1 MGISFFE
8 EDIAMKSRMI
18 WMALA
23 VAILVST
30 SAWAWDPDG
39 DASLVFNMNFE
50 DGDNVTH
57 TTSSTVLIVGN
68 TPPYPLGTLVDY
80 NTGDPDV
87 FGEDSAPGL
96 GKDANFA
103 DMHDNAPGGAISGFT
118 LNYSDC
124 HLETSSY
131 VTIFDLGG
139 GGEMTVQNTW
149 TFWFNVPTLSDGTI
163 VRHASVQYGIIQ
175 PDFDNAM
182 WEIRIYG
189 GKLQFYHK
197 NNSLRMETASSLA
210 ELGVTANTWHH
221 AAVTIDRSNVVET
234 GFPTTQLSSKIY
246 VDGLEVPIIV
256 SSVNT
261 SSMNV
266 DTDPAPAPIWIG
278 AGERNFDGLLD
289 EVRLFSRDLTA
300 VEVSILNQADKT
312 KPVALLP
319 IPRSSNVVAST
330 GVSWVPSTSAPTAQK
345 LYFGTNTDANLLP
358 LKKSGDGAMN
368 SATSGEISGPL
379 VRNTKYYWFIKSTI
393 GGVDV
398 NGPLWYFTTETG
410 KAINP
415 TPRDGAQDV
424 NDVNAD
430 LYWSTPTV
438 ASSYAV
444 YASADQS
451 LVTASDISV
460 RIYNGAD
467 PCFIGYDPCLR
478 GTTIYW
484 RVNSTYPSGGGTVPG
499 DIWSF
504 RTKAYELVFNTAGVE
519 VTYADHNIP
528 AYTCLNHSA
537 GWSDDACATGSIA
550 SDGVVVF
557 NFPSGFNYD
566 KRYDL
571 VVVPEY
577 RATDICSPTN
587 PQWFPTPLAIH
598 VTGNFYFDGKVQIA
612 GDDITTSTQTITFAR
627 SGGFPGPKN
636 NQDVSVFNDR
646 APTIADYWTIYNIP
660 VGAHGRFGTLG
671 TAKTIYVPTA
681 LGKSVFGPGQ
691 PVNPPYKGGGGGGYG
706 GIGGEAGR
714 GYHWGVY
721 SAGPS
726 YGDKEVPVPFGG
738 SAGGWGSAAAGGA
751 AGGGGIEIVATGNV
765 TLDSNSQINAHGGGQ
780 LCSAVG
786 YPSGGGSGGS
796 VRIIAGGS
804 VTNKGIIDVNGG
816 IGGKGNQ
823 ANNTG
828 GGGGGGRVAIFYGTS
843 FSNTGTIAANGG
855 ERGTYNLTFGL
866 AQNGQ
871 NGTIFN
877 TNGSPS
883 KASAPTPVNGD
894 RWVYTG
900 HPDPCT
906 IQLKWYSGYGGTT
919 DRVYCDTFSPPT
931 TQRGGDIAAARGQ
944 HSVNMTVSSGNTYYW
959 KVVTDG
965 TVSSDTW
972 SFKTV
977 NWRCRQFDGYD
988 VAPTDPL
995 HVSGPEWDYNRD
1007 CVLDIEDFEGFADV
1021 WLNPAFDIYVV
1032 DFADF
1037 ALRFANEWRQC
1048 FNRTDGG
1055 CAGF

>member
-1 MGISFFE
+1 
-8 EDIAMKSRMI
+8 
-18 WMALA
+18 MALA

-30 SAWAWDPDG
+30 NAWAASWPDG
-39 DASLVFNMNFE
+39 DATLKFYMDFE
-50 DGDNVTH
+50 AYDNVAHDTN
-57 TTSSTVLIVGN
+57 SAI
-68 TPPYPLGTLVDY
+68 PAYPNHLKGTLVDY
-80 NTGDPDV
+80 NTVDPDV

-96 GKDANFA
+96 GHDANFA
-103 DMHDNAPGGAISGFT
+103 DMHDNAPGSAVSGFT
-118 LNYSDC
+118 LNYTDC
-124 HLETSSY
+124 HLDISSY
-131 VTIFDLGG
+131 DPIFHLGG
-139 GGEMTVQNTW
+139 SAAEGGMTVQNTW
-149 TFWFNVPTLSDGTI
+149 TFWFNMPTLSEGT
-163 VRHASVQYGIIQ
+163 VLRHASVHYGEVTYE
-175 PDFDNAM
+175 NAM

-197 NNSLRMETASSLA
+197 NNSLKMETASSLA
-210 ELGVTANTWHH
+210 ELGLTTNKWYH
-221 AAVTIDRSNVVET
+221 AAVVIDRSNVVET

-246 VDGLEVPIIV
+246 VDGLEAPIIV
-256 SSVNT
+256 SSVST
-261 SSMNV
+261 ASMNV
-266 DTDPAPAPIWIG
+266 DTDALPAPLWIG

-289 EVRLFSRDLTA
+289 DVRLFGRDLNA
-300 VEVSILNQADKT
+300 IEVSILNQPDKT

-319 IPRSSNVVAST
+319 IPRSSNVVAT
-330 GVSWVPSTSAPTAQK
+330 TALSWVPSTSSPTAQA

-358 LKKSGDGAMN
+358 LKKSGTGSMN
-368 SATSGEISGPL
+368 SATNGEISGPL
-379 VRNTKYYWFIKSTI
+379 VRNTKYYWYIKSTI
-393 GGVDV
+393 GGVDS

-410 KAINP
+410 KALNP
-415 TPRDGAQDV
+415 SPRDNAQDIDV
-424 NDVNAD
+424 CDVN
-430 LYWSTPTV
+430 LSWTTPTAV
-438 ASSYAV
+438 TSYDV
-444 YASADQS
+444 YASATKS
-451 LVTASDISV
+451 LVESSDVSV
-460 RIYNGAD
+460 RIYSGAD
-467 PCFIGYDPCLR
+467 PCFIGYDPCFR
-478 GTTIYW
+478 GATIYW
-484 RVNSTYPSGGGTVPG
+484 RVNSNYPSGGGTVIG

-504 RTKAYELVFNTAGVE
+504 RTKAYELVFNTSSVE
-519 VTYADHNIP
+519 VVYADHNIP

-537 GWSDDACATGSIA
+537 GWSDDPCATGSLA

-598 VTGNFYFDGKVQIA
+598 VTGNFYFDGRVQIA
-612 GDDITTSTQTITFAR
+612 GDDITTSTQTTTFAR

-636 NQDVSVFNDR
+636 NQDSSVFSDR
-646 APTIADYWTIYNIP
+646 GGIGLVPDYWTIYNMPI
-660 VGAHGRFGTLG
+660 GYHGRFGTLG
-671 TAKTIYVPTA
+671 TAKDIYIPTDLA
-681 LGKSVFGPGQ
+681 KRTFGPGQ

-751 AGGGGIEIVATGNV
+751 AGGGGIEIVATGDV
-765 TLDSNSQINAHGGGQ
+765 VLDSNSQINAHGGGQ

-804 VTNKGIIDVNGG
+804 VTNKGVIDVNGG

-828 GGGGGGRVAIFYGTS
+828 GGGGGGRVAIFYAGSGSGTYT
-843 FSNTGTIAANGG
+843 NTGTIAANGG
-855 ERGTYNLTFGL
+855 ERGTYNLTLGL

-871 NGTIFN
+871 NGTIFD
-877 TNGSPS
+877 TNGSPK

-906 IQLKWYSGYGGTT
+906 VQLKWYSGYGGTT

-931 TQRGGDIAAARGQ
+931 TQRGGDVAATRGQ
-944 HSVNMTVSSGNTYYW
+944 KSVNMTVSSGNTYYW

-977 NWRCRQFDGYD
+977 NWRCRQFDGAV

-1021 WLNPAFDIYVV
+1021 WLNPAFDTYVV
-1032 DFADF
+1032 EFIDFN
-1037 ALRFANEWRQC
+1037 RFANEWRQC